1 MKWIDEMFT
10 GMEKDKAAE
19 SARLAERGTKV
30 ERTERREKQVPGA
43 PEVWSALFSSIE
55 NDVSDFNKHQKRAGK
70 PRVAV
75 SHRHNRCEV
84 NLPGMQSK
92 RLVLTLENN
101 DLYVSVHPD
110 FPNQRLTI
118 TIEPDAD
125 GKHGFWVLG
134 ERTKERAKLSP
145 QQLSEY
151 LLTPIFASASI
162 N

>member
-1 MKWIDEMFT
+1 
-10 GMEKDKAAE
+10 
-19 SARLAERGTKV
+19 
-30 ERTERREKQVPGA
+30 
-43 PEVWSALFSSIE
+43 
-55 NDVSDFNKHQKRAGK
+55 
-70 PRVAV
+70 
-75 SHRHNRCEV
+75 
-84 NLPGMQSK
+84 
-92 RLVLTLENN
+92 LENN

-134 ERTKERAKLSP
+134 ECTKERAKLSA

-151 LLTPIFASASI
+151 LLKPILASASI